1 MTLVCIKIVKALKI
15 NVNKMGRIIQALA
28 FMDVEPRLL
37 TNKWEKEYLTKIS
50 ITKELLKL
58 RKERL
63 KQKRGDKK

>member
-1 MTLVCIKIVKALKI
+1 
-15 NVNKMGRIIQALA
+15 MGRIIQALA

-63 KQKRGDKK
+63 KQKRGVKKTIA